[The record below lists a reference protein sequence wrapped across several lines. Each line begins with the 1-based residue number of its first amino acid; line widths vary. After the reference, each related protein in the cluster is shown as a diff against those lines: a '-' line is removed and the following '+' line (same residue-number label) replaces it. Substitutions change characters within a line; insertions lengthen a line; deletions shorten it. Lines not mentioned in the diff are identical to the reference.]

1 MFSDDKTGFSIVFSK
16 HALRR
21 MHDRKISL
29 DEVLDILSNPLGVI
43 YDRLKDVYIALG
55 YQGSA
60 VVYAFRASRIEV
72 LTVLGKREFSAL
84 QKKYGM
90 QRYKT
95 IWSGTRIL

>member
-21 MHDRKISL
+21 MHDRNISL
-29 DEVLDILSNPLGVI
+29 DKALDILLNPLGVI

-55 YQGSA
+55 YQGTA

>member
-29 DEVLDILSNPLGVI
+29 DEVLDVLSNPLGVI
-43 YDRLKDVYIALG
+43 YDGLKDVYIVLG

-84 QKKYGM
+84 QKKYGV
-90 QRYKT
+90 QRYKAL
-95 IWSGTRIL
+95 WPGTCIL